1 MRRPT
6 SPVATAATLL
16 SLLSLSSS
24 FTIITAADAPALPC
38 KNIDIDGHKF
48 DLSPLKGPH
57 TVVTTEFAPPS
68 YYNRTYTIDLCAAL
82 ERKGDVEERDKC
94 PKGTHGMFI
103 FSSHSGSG
111 EFEFS
116 GTEC

>member
-6 SPVATAATLL
+6 LRAATAATLL

-24 FTIITAADAPALPC
+24 FTVVAAADAPALPC
-38 KNIDIDGHKF
+38 KDVDVDGHKF

-68 YYNRTYTIDLCAAL
+68 YYNRTYTIDICAPL
-82 ERKGDVEERDKC
+82 ERKEDVEERYKC
-94 PKGTHGMFI
+94 PKGTHGMFFFFLSRGGGWKI
-103 FSSHSGSG
+103 GI
-111 EFEFS
+111 E
-116 GTEC
+116 